1 MFRNETH
8 HLFLF
13 LYCPKADHQ
22 ETMAASTT
30 TTPLETVME
39 SPGWNP
45 YDAGAADGVTAG
57 GTAHVLVQKEIRSN
71 QAIRAACH
79 GNNEYYGGIG
89 IYFPNLRH
97 RRFLYHSYA
106 GQDEALLNKVCKC
119 VLQYSNAQQMP
130 LLYTWD
136 GMNSAL
142 LMDQQAH

>member
-1 MFRNETH
+1 MKF
-8 HLFLF
+8 
-13 LYCPKADHQ
+13 CQ
-22 ETMAASTT
+22 ELTAKKWGDYEMRSTEKRAL
-30 TTPLETVME
+30 PVLLRVFD
-39 SPGWNP
+39 N
-45 YDAGAADGVTAG
+45 ARVTAG
-57 GTAHVLVQKEIRSN
+57 GTAYVLVQKEIRSN

-97 RRFLYHSYA
+97 CRFLYHSYA

-136 GMNSAL
+136 GMNCAL
-142 LMDQQAH
+142 LMDQLAHQKQQTKQARAA